1 MIPLYQPSFTQS
13 DFDSV
18 LESLRSGCGTMG
30 PKLLE
35 FERQMAHRTRRT
47 HAIGVNSGSLAIEI
61 SLRALGIGP
70 GDEVLLSAFAYSAN
84 VNSVLHVGA
93 TPVFVDVNSRT
104 MNMDPVAA
112 ESKATPKTKA
122 MLVAETFGNPAGFP
136 DLIALCSRLE
146 IPMIENGTEGLG
158 STYGMDN
165 VGRFGRI
172 ACFGFFASR
181 PITTGEGGMIVT
193 HDDHLAAA
201 CRAMRHQGRVD
212 RISFPHQSMDLGTK
226 MEHVYDG
233 YDGRLPE
240 MNAALGLS
248 QLQRLDQTIA
258 RRAEVA
264 QSYTKRLG
272 GESDI
277 LLLNPPS
284 ECAMSWSNFVVRLSD
299 RFTKDDRDQ
308 IIDGMHRLDIGAADW
323 WPCAALLPHVRK
335 ITGHQ
340 AGDFPLAERLSHRTI
355 ALPFYE
361 TISEREIDDVCQTLT
376 TLIGRVGAS
385 RQEKKDIGE

>member
-1 MIPLYQPSFTQS
+1 
-13 DFDSV
+13 
-18 LESLRSGCGTMG
+18 MG
-30 PKLLE
+30 PQLLE
-35 FERQMAHRTRRT
+35 FERQMGHRTRRT

-61 SLRALGIGP
+61 SLRALGIGI
-70 GDEVLLSAFAYSAN
+70 GDEVLVSAFGYSAN
-84 VNSVLHVGA
+84 VNSILHVGA
-93 TPVFVDVNSRT
+93 KPIFVDIDPAT
-104 MNMDPVAA
+104 MNMDPLAA
-112 ESKATPKTKA
+112 EQKSTPKTRA
-122 MLVAETFGNPAGFP
+122 MLVAETFGNPAGFR

-146 IPMIENGTEGLG
+146 IPMIENGTEALG
-158 STYGMDN
+158 ASYGVDN

-212 RISFPHQSMDLGTK
+212 RFSFPDQSSELGMK
-226 MEHVYDG
+226 MEHAYDG

-248 QLQRLDQTIA
+248 QLLRLDETIA
-258 RRAEVA
+258 RRSEVA
-264 QSYTKRLG
+264 QSYTRRLG

-277 LLLNPPS
+277 LLLNPPQD
-284 ECAMSWSNFVVRLSD
+284 CKMSWSNFVIRLSD

-335 ITGHQ
+335 ITGHHP
-340 AGDFPLAERLSHRTI
+340 GDFPLAERLSHRTI

-361 TISEREIDDVCQTLT
+361 TISEREIDDVCQTLK
-376 TLIGRVGAS
+376 TLMARVGAN
-385 RQEKKDIGE
+385 RQEKKDIG

>member
-1 MIPLYQPSFTQS
+1 MIPLYKPKFIQN
-13 DFDSV
+13 DFDAV
-18 LESLRSGCGTMG
+18 MQSLRSGCGTMG
-30 PKLLE
+30 PQLLE
-35 FERQMAHRTRRT
+35 FERQMGHRTRRT

-61 SLRALGIGP
+61 SLRALGIGI
-70 GDEVLLSAFAYSAN
+70 GDEVLVSAFGYSAN
-84 VNSVLHVGA
+84 VNSILHVGA
-93 TPVFVDVNSRT
+93 KPIFVDIDPAT
-104 MNMDPVAA
+104 MNMDPLAA
-112 ESKATPKTKA
+112 EQKSTPKTRA
-122 MLVAETFGNPAGFP
+122 MLVAETFGNPAGFR

-146 IPMIENGTEGLG
+146 IPMIENGTEALG
-158 STYGMDN
+158 ASYGVDN

-212 RISFPHQSMDLGTK
+212 RFSFPDQSSELGMK
-226 MEHVYDG
+226 MEHSYDG

-248 QLQRLDQTIA
+248 QLLRLDETIA
-258 RRAEVA
+258 RRSEVA
-264 QSYTKRLG
+264 QSYTRRLG

-277 LLLNPPS
+277 LLLNPPQD
-284 ECAMSWSNFVVRLSD
+284 CKMSWSNFVIRLSD

-335 ITGHQ
+335 ITGHHP
-340 AGDFPLAERLSHRTI
+340 GDFPLAERLSHRTI

-361 TISEREIDDVCQTLT
+361 TISEREIDDVCQTLK
-376 TLIGRVGAS
+376 TLMARVGAN
-385 RQEKKDIGE
+385 RQEKKDIG